1 MTRIALAAGL
11 ASLLFAGMAHAETTP
26 TTPPGT
32 APKTDKQQPKTAQP
46 STPPKADKA
55 AKPDTKT
62 AAVKAKKVTYAC
74 DGGVNL
80 LVRYPTEAEAKS
92 KKAVKVTIKET
103 TYNLRPV
110 AGTPDKYENK
120 SIKLVLE
127 TKGDDATFERE
138 GKPLAEKCKQ
148 SKPGT

>member
-1 MTRIALAAGL
+1 MTRIALAAGF
-11 ASLLFAGMAHAETTP
+11 ASLLFAGMAYAETTP

-46 STPPKADKA
+46 ATPPKTDKA

-62 AAVKAKKVTYAC
+62 TAKAKKVTYAC
-74 DGGVNL
+74 DGGVSL
-80 LVRYPTEAEAKS
+80 LVRYPTEAEAKT
-92 KKAVKVTIKET
+92 KKAVKVTIKDT
-103 TYNLRPV
+103 TYNVRPV
-110 AGTPDKYENK
+110 AGAPDKYENK
-120 SIKLVLE
+120 SIKLVFE
-127 TKGDDATFERE
+127 TKGDEATFERE